1 MEELPTYREC
11 HSVKQNKLIL
21 GVTGIRSEYDIMS
34 SVFRAINN
42 HQNLDLQLIVTGA
55 HLSEAYGHTIDEI
68 HKDGF
73 VVAEE
78 IESLINGDQPSA
90 RVKGL
95 AIQLQGLVQTV
106 ARIKPDILLV
116 LGDREEAMTT
126 ALVGAYMNI
135 PVAHLCGG
143 DRVIGNV
150 DDQVR
155 HAVTKLAHLHFVTNS
170 ESAERITRLGEQV
183 FRIFNVGNPGL
194 DRLLE
199 VPIVDDAELSR
210 RLDFSIFEGEPIVLL
225 IQHVIS
231 TESNQAYEQMKS
243 SLEAIKELGIKTI
256 ISYPNS
262 DAGGQQMIRAIQEYD
277 SSPIV
282 YVAKNIPRIEFVNL
296 MRRASCLLGNS
307 SAGILEAP
315 LLKLPVI
322 NIGNRQRGRLHAENV
337 QFVPHDKDIII
348 AALKRAIYDQSYRNS
363 VAKCSNPYGDG
374 KSSGRIADIL
384 ATVSIDDTLLIKD
397 ITY

>member
-1 MEELPTYREC
+1 MKPKRR
-11 HSVKQNKLIL
+11 IL

-34 SVFRAINN
+34 SVFRAIVD
-42 HQNLDLQLIVTGA
+42 HPELDLQLVVTGA
-55 HLSEAYGHTIDEI
+55 HLSEAYGNTINEI
-68 HKDGF
+68 RADGF
-73 VVAEE
+73 VVADE
-78 IESLINGDQPSA
+78 IESLLNGDQASF

-106 ARIKPDILLV
+106 TRIKPDILLV

-135 PVAHLCGG
+135 PVAHIAGG

-155 HAVTKLAHLHFVTNS
+155 HAVTKLVHLHFVTNP
-170 ESAERITRLGEQV
+170 ESKERILSLGEQPFRV
-183 FRIFNVGNPGL
+183 FDVGNPGL

-199 VPIVDDAELSR
+199 VPVIHASELTRRLGFAIVD
-210 RLDFSIFEGEPIVLL
+210 GEPLVML
-225 IQHVIS
+225 IQHVLS
-231 TESNQAYEQMKS
+231 TEIDQAYEQMKA
-243 SLEAIKELGIKTI
+243 SLEAVRELGIKTVL
-256 ISYPNS
+256 SYPNS
-262 DAGGQQMIRAIQEYD
+262 DAGGQQMIRAIREYETL
-277 SSPIV
+277 PFL
-282 YVAKNIPRIEFVNL
+282 YTAKNIPRLDFVNL

-322 NIGNRQRGRLHAENV
+322 NVGNRQCGRLHAENV
-337 QFVPHDKDIII
+337 QFVPHDKDRIVE
-348 AALKRAIYDQSYRNS
+348 AVRQATFDLDYRKTVS
-363 VAKCSNPYGDG
+363 VCSNPYGDG
-374 KSSGRIADIL
+374 QSSARIAELL
-384 ATVSIDDTLLIKD
+384 ASTPLDDKLLIKD

>member
-1 MEELPTYREC
+1 MKTKRR
-11 HSVKQNKLIL
+11 VL

-34 SVFRAINN
+34 SVFRAIAG
-42 HQNLDLQLIVTGA
+42 HPDLDLQLVVTGA
-55 HLSEAYGHTIDEI
+55 HLSEAYGNTIDEI
-68 HKDGF
+68 RADGF
-73 VVAEE
+73 VVVDE
-78 IESLINGDQPSA
+78 IESLLNGDQASF

-135 PVAHLCGG
+135 PVAHIAGG

-155 HAVTKLAHLHFVTNS
+155 HAVTKLAHLHFVTNP
-170 ESAERITRLGEQV
+170 ESKERILRLGEQPFRV
-183 FRIFNVGNPGL
+183 FDVGNPGL

-199 VPIVDDAELSR
+199 VPVIDASELTRRLGFAIVD
-210 RLDFSIFEGEPIVLL
+210 GEPLVML
-225 IQHVIS
+225 IQHVLS
-231 TESNQAYEQMKS
+231 TEIDQAYEQMKV
-243 SLEAIKELGIKTI
+243 SLEAVRELGIKTVL
-256 ISYPNS
+256 SYPNS
-262 DAGGQQMIRAIQEYD
+262 DAGGQQMIRAIREYETL
-277 SSPIV
+277 PFL
-282 YVAKNIPRIEFVNL
+282 YTAKNIPRLDFVNL

-322 NIGNRQRGRLHAENV
+322 NVGNRQRGRLHAENV
-337 QFVPHDKDIII
+337 QFVPHDKDRIVE
-348 AALKRAIYDQSYRNS
+348 AVRQATFDLEYRKT
-363 VAKCSNPYGDG
+363 VAVCSNPYGDG
-374 KSSGRIADIL
+374 QSSARIAELL
-384 ATVSIDDTLLIKD
+384 ASTPLDDKLLIKD

>member
-1 MEELPTYREC
+1 M
-11 HSVKQNKLIL
+11 KKKKLIL

-34 SVFRAINN
+34 SVFRAVNK
-42 HQNLDLQLIVTGA
+42 HPDLDLQLVVTGA

-73 VVAEE
+73 AVVEE
-78 IESLINGDQPSA
+78 IESLLNGDQASC
-90 RVKGL
+90 RLKGL
-95 AIQLQGLVQTV
+95 AIQLQGLVQTI
-106 ARIKPDILLV
+106 ARVKPDILMV

-170 ESAERITRLGEQV
+170 ESAERIIRLGEQPFRV
-183 FRIFNVGNPGL
+183 FEVGNPGL

-199 VPIVDDAELSR
+199 VPVIDIAELSA
-210 RLDFSIFEGEPIVLL
+210 RLGFSIVEGEPFILL

-231 TESNQAYEQMKS
+231 TESNQAYVQMKA
-243 SLEAIKELGIKTI
+243 SLEAIRELGIKTI

-262 DAGGQQMIRAIQEYD
+262 DAGGQQMIRAIHEYD
-277 SSPIV
+277 SLSFIHA
-282 YVAKNIPRIEFVNL
+282 AKNIPRLEFVNL

-322 NIGNRQRGRLHAENV
+322 NVGNRQRGRLHAENV
-337 QFVPHDKDIII
+337 QFVPHEKDQIIT
-348 AALKRAIYDQSYRNS
+348 ALQRAIYDESYRHS
-363 VAKCSNPYGDG
+363 VSSCVNPYGDG
-374 KSSGRIADIL
+374 KSSARIAHAL
-384 ATVSIDDTLLIKD
+384 ASVSID
-397 ITY
+397 

>member
-1 MEELPTYREC
+1 M
-11 HSVKQNKLIL
+11 KKKKLIL

-34 SVFRAINN
+34 SVFRAINK
-42 HQNLDLQLIVTGA
+42 HPDLDLQLVVTGA

-68 HKDGF
+68 HRDGF
-73 VVAEE
+73 TVVEE
-78 IESLINGDQPSA
+78 IESLLNGDEASC
-90 RVKGL
+90 RLKGL
-95 AIQLQGLVQTV
+95 AIQLQGLVQTI
-106 ARIKPDILLV
+106 ARVKPDILMV

-126 ALVGAYMNI
+126 ALAGAYMNI
-135 PVAHLCGG
+135 PVGHLCGG

-170 ESAERITRLGEQV
+170 ESAERIIRLGEQPFRV
-183 FRIFNVGNPGL
+183 FDVGNPGL

-199 VPIVDDAELSR
+199 VPVIDIAELSA
-210 RLDFSIFEGEPIVLL
+210 RLGFSIVEGEPFILL

-231 TESNQAYEQMKS
+231 TESNQAYEQMKE
-243 SLEAIKELGIKTI
+243 SLEAIRELGIKTI

-262 DAGGQQMIRAIQEYD
+262 DAGGQQMIRAIHEYD
-277 SSPIV
+277 SLPFI
-282 YVAKNIPRIEFVNL
+282 YAAKNIPRLEFVNL

-322 NIGNRQRGRLHAENV
+322 NVGNRQHGRLHAENV
-337 QFVPHDKDIII
+337 QFVPHDKDQIF
-348 AALKRAIYDQSYRNS
+348 AAIQLAVYDQSYRNS
-363 VAKCSNPYGDG
+363 LALCSNPYGDG
-374 KSSGRIADIL
+374 KSSTRIADIL
-384 ATVSIDDTLLIKD
+384 AKVSIDDTLLIKE

>member
-1 MEELPTYREC
+1 MKT
-11 HSVKQNKLIL
+11 KKLVL

-34 SVFRAINN
+34 SVFRAISS
-42 HQNLDLQLIVTGA
+42 HPDLDLQLVVTGA
-55 HLSEAYGHTIDEI
+55 HLSDSYGHTIDEI
-68 HKDGF
+68 HRDGF
-73 VVAEE
+73 LVVDE
-78 IESLINGDQPSA
+78 IESLLNGDQSSC

-95 AIQLQGLVQTV
+95 AIQLQGLVQSV
-106 ARIKPDILLV
+106 ARVRPDILLV

-155 HAVTKLAHLHFVTNS
+155 HAVTKLAHMHFVTNS
-170 ESAERITRLGEQV
+170 ESAERIIRLGEQS
-183 FRIFNVGNPGL
+183 FRIFDVGNPGL

-199 VPIVDDAELSR
+199 VPVINAAELSGLLGFKIVDD
-210 RLDFSIFEGEPIVLL
+210 EPFVML

-231 TESNQAYEQMKS
+231 TEVDQAYEQMKV
-243 SLEAIKELGIKTI
+243 SLDAVKELGIKTI
-256 ISYPNS
+256 LSYPNS
-262 DAGGQQMIRAIQEYD
+262 DAGGQQMIRAIHEYD
-277 SSPIV
+277 SMPFL
-282 YVAKNIPRIEFVNL
+282 YAAKHIPRLQFVNL

-322 NIGNRQRGRLHAENV
+322 NVGNRQRGRLHAENV
-337 QFVPHDKDIII
+337 QFIQHDKGQII
-348 AALKRAIYDQSYRNS
+348 AALRKAIYDPAYRNS
-363 VAKCSNPYGDG
+363 VATCSNPYGDG
-374 KSSGRIADIL
+374 NSSNRIADIL
-384 ATVSIDDTLLIKD
+384 ATIPIDDTLLIKD

>member
-1 MEELPTYREC
+1 ME
-11 HSVKQNKLIL
+11 KKKLIL

-42 HQNLDLQLIVTGA
+42 HPNLDLQVVVTGA

-73 VVAEE
+73 VVVDE
-78 IESLINGDQPSA
+78 IESLLNGDQASS

-106 ARIKPDILLV
+106 DRVKPDILLV
-116 LGDREEAMTT
+116 LGDREESMTT

-155 HAVTKLAHLHFVTNS
+155 HAVTKLAHVHFVTNS
-170 ESAERITRLGEQV
+170 ESAERIIRLGEQPFRV
-183 FRIFNVGNPGL
+183 FDVGNPGL

-199 VPIVDDAELSR
+199 VPVIDAVELSQRLGFTIVD
-210 RLDFSIFEGEPIVLL
+210 GEPLVML

-231 TESNQAYEQMKS
+231 TEINEAYDQMKA
-243 SLEAIKELGIKTI
+243 SLDAVRELGIKTI
-256 ISYPNS
+256 LSYPNS
-262 DAGGQQMIRAIQEYD
+262 DAGGQQMIRAIHEYD
-277 SSPIV
+277 SLPFL
-282 YVAKNIPRIEFVNL
+282 YAAKNIPRLEFINL

-322 NIGNRQRGRLHAENV
+322 NVGNRQRGRLHAKNV
-337 QFVPHDKDIII
+337 QFVPHDRDQIV
-348 AALKRAIYDQSYRNS
+348 AAIRRAIFDQSYRNS
-363 VAKCSNPYGDG
+363 VDTCSNPYGDG
-374 KSSGRIADIL
+374 KSSARVADIL
-384 ATVSIDDTLLIKD
+384 ASISIDDALLIKD

>member
-1 MEELPTYREC
+1 M
-11 HSVKQNKLIL
+11 KKKKLIL

-34 SVFRAINN
+34 SVFRAVNK
-42 HQNLDLQLIVTGA
+42 HPDLDLQLVVTGA

-73 VVAEE
+73 TVVEE
-78 IESLINGDQPSA
+78 IESLLNGDEASC
-90 RVKGL
+90 RLKGL

-106 ARIKPDILLV
+106 ARVKPDILMV

-155 HAVTKLAHLHFVTNS
+155 HAVTKLVHLHFVTNS
-170 ESAERITRLGEQV
+170 ESAERIIRLGEQPFRV
-183 FRIFNVGNPGL
+183 FDVGNPGL

-199 VPIVDDAELSR
+199 VPVIDIAELSTC
-210 RLDFSIFEGEPIVLL
+210 LGFSIVEGEPFILL

-231 TESNQAYEQMKS
+231 TESNQAYEQMKE
-243 SLEAIKELGIKTI
+243 SLEAIRELGIKTI

-262 DAGGQQMIRAIQEYD
+262 DAGGQQMIRAIHEYD
-277 SSPIV
+277 SLPFI
-282 YVAKNIPRIEFVNL
+282 YAAKNIPRLEFVNL

-322 NIGNRQRGRLHAENV
+322 NVGNRQRGRLHAENV
-337 QFVPHDKDIII
+337 QFVPHDKDQIC
-348 AALKRAIYDQSYRNS
+348 AAIQLAVYDQSYRNS
-363 VAKCSNPYGDG
+363 VASCSNPYGDG
-374 KSSGRIADIL
+374 KSSARVADIL
-384 ATVSIDDTLLIKD
+384 AKVSIDDTLLIKD